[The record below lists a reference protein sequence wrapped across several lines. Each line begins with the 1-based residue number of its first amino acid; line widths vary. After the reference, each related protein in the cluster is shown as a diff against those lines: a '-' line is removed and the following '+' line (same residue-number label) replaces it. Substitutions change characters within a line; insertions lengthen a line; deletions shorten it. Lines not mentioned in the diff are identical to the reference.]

1 MSTLP
6 RSLSTRVLPT
16 VHSIFCILNKEYISV
31 TVTFEDKRKENF
43 DKGAAEL
50 EKRRQALKEMQE
62 KEEAERLAHEKA
74 EQEKREKQR
83 FVALYISGYIIYIV
97 DFFFLLNFR
106 CPIFWLKSLQA

>member
-1 MSTLP
+1 M
-6 RSLSTRVLPT
+6 
-16 VHSIFCILNKEYISV
+16 HSIFCILNKEYISV

-83 FVALYISGYIIYIV
+83 FVALYISGYNIYTV
-97 DFFFLLNFR
+97 DFFF
-106 CPIFWLKSLQA
+106 A